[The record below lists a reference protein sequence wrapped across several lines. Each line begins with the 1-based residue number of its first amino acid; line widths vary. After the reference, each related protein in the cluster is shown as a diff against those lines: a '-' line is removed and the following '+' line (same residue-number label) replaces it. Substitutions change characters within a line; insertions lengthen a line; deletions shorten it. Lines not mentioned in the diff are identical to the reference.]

1 MNEVIIDESKML
13 EPDQLRT
20 LLNTAFRKSTHLSSF
35 PSRWEDALE
44 DVDVP
49 TRIVFKAA
57 YPTHRPWWDE
67 AVQVIRDAQADNDF
81 IELFVYDD
89 DLDVHDFDLSS
100 ELDAPQA
107 LAALKRGNTRYLE
120 ASHAQGDISAD
131 TIEHLFS
138 NGQHPYA
145 VIVSC
150 ADSRVVP
157 EHLFM
162 TGLGEL
168 FTIRV
173 AGNVIDKAAMASIV
187 YACSHLHVKLVLVLG
202 HTNCGAIE
210 AAMEGTHSE
219 ALAPLTKPIARAIGD
234 EKDPYVASALN
245 VKAAICHIVSNGE
258 LYTLMNNEGL
268 EVHGAV
274 YHTHSGVVDFLD

>member
-20 LLNTAFRKSTHLSSF
+20 FLNTAFRKSTHLSPF

-67 AVQVIRDAQADNDF
+67 AVQAIRDAQADNDF

-120 ASHAQGDISAD
+120 ASHAQGDISTN

-150 ADSRVVP
+150 ADSLVVP

-245 VKAAICHIVSNGE
+245 VKAAICHIVSNGD
-258 LYTLMNNEGL
+258 LYTLMNNGGL

>member
-1 MNEVIIDESKML
+1 MNEIIVDESAITSPEEL
-13 EPDQLRT
+13 EAFF
-20 LLNTAFRKSTHLSSF
+20 LNALETDARIS
-35 PSRWEDALE
+35 PSPLKWKDALE
-44 DVDVP
+44 EIDVP
-49 TRIVFKAA
+49 TRIVFKRAHA
-57 YPTHRPWWDE
+57 THKPWWDE
-67 AVQVIRDAQADNDF
+67 AVQAVKDAQADNDF

-89 DLDVHDFDLSS
+89 DLDAHDFDLSS
-100 ELDAPQA
+100 ELDASQA
-107 LAALKRGNTRYLE
+107 LTALKRGNARYLE
-120 ASHAQGDISAD
+120 ASHAHGDISTG

-268 EVHGAV
+268 EVHGAI

>member
-1 MNEVIIDESKML
+1 MNEIIVDESAITSPEEL
-13 EPDQLRT
+13 EAFF
-20 LLNTAFRKSTHLSSF
+20 LNALETDARIF
-35 PSRWEDALE
+35 PSPLKWKDALDE
-44 DVDVP
+44 IDVP
-49 TRIVFKAA
+49 TRIVFKRAHA
-57 YPTHRPWWDE
+57 THKPWWDE
-67 AVQVIRDAQADNDF
+67 AVQAVKDAQADNDF
-81 IELFVYDD
+81 IELFVYDN
-89 DLDVHDFDLSS
+89 DLDAHDFDLSS
-100 ELDAPQA
+100 ELDASQA
-107 LAALKRGNTRYLE
+107 LTALKRGNARYLE
-120 ASHAQGDISAD
+120 ASHAHGDISAG

-219 ALAPLTKPIARAIGD
+219 ALAPLTEPIARAIGG

-245 VKAAICHIVSNGE
+245 VKAAFCHVAANSE
-258 LYTLMNNEGL
+258 SYTLMKRSTE
-268 EVHGAV
+268 
-274 YHTHSGVVDFLD
+274 

>member
-1 MNEVIIDESKML
+1 MNEIIVDESAVTSPEEL
-13 EPDQLRT
+13 EALF
-20 LLNTAFRKSTHLSSF
+20 LNALKKDARIS
-35 PSRWEDALE
+35 PSPLKWEDALE
-44 DVDVP
+44 ELDVP
-49 TRIVFKAA
+49 TRIVFKLAHA
-57 YPTHRPWWDE
+57 THRPWWDE
-67 AVQVIRDAQADNDF
+67 AVQAVRDAQADNDF

-89 DLDVHDFDLSS
+89 DLDTRDFDLSS
-100 ELDAPQA
+100 ELDASQA
-107 LAALKRGNTRYLE
+107 LAALKHGNARYLE
-120 ASHAQGDISAD
+120 ASHAHGDISTG

-145 VIVSC
+145 VVVSC

-202 HTNCGAIE
+202 HTSCGAIE
-210 AAMEGTHSE
+210 AAMEGTRSE
-219 ALAPLTKPIARAIGD
+219 ALAPLTEPIARAIGD
-234 EKDPYVASALN
+234 EKDPYVACALN
-245 VKAAICHIVSNGE
+245 VKAAICHIVENGE

-268 EVHGAV
+268 EVHGAI

>member
-1 MNEVIIDESKML
+1 MNEIVIDESKVKTPKEL
-13 EPDQLRT
+13 ESHVLEA
-20 LLNTAFRKSTHLSSF
+20 LEKGTHIS
-35 PSRWEDALE
+35 PSPLKWEDALE
-44 DVDVP
+44 EVDVP
-49 TRIVFKAA
+49 TRFVFKLAHA
-57 YPTHRPWWDE
+57 THEPWWNE
-67 AVQVIRDAQADNDF
+67 AVLAVKNAQAENDF

-89 DLDVHDFDLSS
+89 DLDARDFDLGS
-100 ELDAPQA
+100 ELNAAQA
-107 LAALKRGNTRYLE
+107 LAALKRGNVRYLE
-120 ASHAQGDISAD
+120 ANHAHGDISTG
-131 TIEHLFS
+131 TIERLFS

-145 VIVSC
+145 VVVSC

-157 EHLFM
+157 EHVFM

-210 AAMEGTHSE
+210 AAMEGDHSE
-219 ALAPLTKPIARAIGD
+219 ALAPLTQPIARAIGD
-234 EKDPYVASALN
+234 EKDPYVASVLN
-245 VKAAICHIVSNGE
+245 VNAAICHIVGNGT
-258 LYTLMNNEGL
+258 LHTLMNNEGL
-268 EVHGAV
+268 EVHGAM